1 MKCLTHDKKAGER
14 QRSFEGPDDMKA
26 DPREKVVGHLF
37 EAIDRVRDDVAKV
50 EFWADI
56 VTGFAQP
63 VPEYDPQ
70 EMRVWLPPEQATNLK
85 RSDH

>member
-1 MKCLTHDKKAGER
+1 
-14 QRSFEGPDDMKA
+14 MKA

-56 VTGFAQP
+56 VTGFA
-63 VPEYDPQ
+63 
-70 EMRVWLPPEQATNLK
+70 TNLK

>member
-1 MKCLTHDKKAGER
+1 
-14 QRSFEGPDDMKA
+14 MKA
-26 DPREKVVGHLF
+26 DAHERVIGHLF
-37 EAIDRVRDDVAKV
+37 EAIDRVRDDVEKV

-63 VPEYDPQ
+63 VPEYDPN
-70 EMRVWLPPEQATNLK
+70 EMRVWLPPGQAASLK

>member
-1 MKCLTHDKKAGER
+1 MIIASASRLTLVKAAG
-14 QRSFEGPDDMKA
+14 SVMKA
-26 DPREKVVGHLF
+26 DAREKVVQHLF
-37 EAIDRVRDDVAKV
+37 KAIDRVRDDVEKV

-63 VPEYDPQ
+63 VPEYDPN

-85 RSDH
+85 RSNH

>member
-1 MKCLTHDKKAGER
+1 
-14 QRSFEGPDDMKA
+14 MKA
-26 DPREKVVGHLF
+26 DTHESAIGHLF
-37 EAIDRVRDDVAKV
+37 EAIDRVRDDVEKV

-63 VPEYDPQ
+63 VPDYDPN
-70 EMRVWLPPEQATNLK
+70 EMKVWIPPEQAAALR